1 MVHQLKRGT
10 TFGDVFNTGKLSVD
24 PALLIRPGIS
34 DVPGFRL
41 FQHIYG
47 FYDGGATPSVGEGVV
62 DAASATADNKPPP
75 IAAASSAAD
84 TTLMSRAKSF
94 FRW

>member
-1 MVHQLKRGT
+1 MQLKRGT
-10 TFGDVFNTGKLSVD
+10 TFDDVFNTGKLAVD
-24 PALLIRPGIS
+24 PVLGFYHGFS
-34 DVPGFRL
+34 DVPGFR
-41 FQHIYG
+41 FFRHV
-47 FYDGGATPSVGEGVV
+47 YDGGATNSVGGGVV

-84 TTLMSRAKSF
+84 TTPMSRAKSF